1 MLFPH
6 QHSVHHRLLANKKFQ
21 FHVDF
26 KLKIFYAALAVARD
40 TFSIK
45 NNDSWIDG
53 DFSAVVLLVRN
64 KTHNNKRSQ
73 RESSLNWLSE
83 NFPINVERF

>member
-1 MLFPH
+1 
-6 QHSVHHRLLANKKFQ
+6 
-21 FHVDF
+21 
-26 KLKIFYAALAVARD
+26 LAVALARD

-53 DFSAVVLLVRN
+53 DFFAVVLLVRN
-64 KTHNNKRSQ
+64 KTHNNKRPQ

-83 NFPINVERF
+83 NFPIYVKRF

>member
-1 MLFPH
+1 
-6 QHSVHHRLLANKKFQ
+6 
-21 FHVDF
+21 
-26 KLKIFYAALAVARD
+26 LAVARD